1 MSKPVCAV
9 TMGDPSGIGPEILLK
24 AFQEP
29 RVRDICRILAVADFG
44 VMEKAAEVIHPDIS
58 MTRVPGLSR
67 DELNEVSDETLP
79 VIDLANLDASE
90 FRFGRVDPANG
101 RAAYES
107 ILQSIAR
114 AKGGIVDA
122 VVTNPIHKEAL
133 NAAGISDAGH
143 TEIFARQTNTRN
155 YAMMLVHDPLR
166 VVHVS
171 THIALRDAC
180 AAVTRQRVLAVIRLT
195 VGAAR
200 SLGGR
205 NAAIAVAGL
214 NPHAGEHGLF
224 GREEID
230 EIIPAIEDAQKEG
243 INAVGPFPPDTLF
256 PRAMSGEFAAVVVMY
271 HDQGHIPL
279 KLAGFRVDPQTGA
292 FDNVSGVNVTLGL
305 PIIRT
310 SVDHGTAFD
319 IAGTGRASHE
329 SLVQAIEYAVRLQH
343 DRTV

>member
-1 MSKPVCAV
+1 MSQPVCAV

-24 AFQEP
+24 AFLDA
-29 RVRDICRILAVADFG
+29 RVRKACRILAVADYG
-44 VMEKAAEVIHPDIS
+44 VMEKAAAVIDPTIK
-58 MTRVPGLSR
+58 MTRVAGLSR
-67 DELNEVSDETLP
+67 EEFNAVSGEMLP
-79 VIDLANLDASE
+79 VVDLANLDAGQL
-90 FRFGRVDPANG
+90 RYGVVDPDYG
-101 RAAYES
+101 RAAYDS
-107 ILQSIAR
+107 ILQSIQR
-114 AKGGIVDA
+114 AKDGVVDA

-133 NAAGISDAGH
+133 NAAGIEDAGH
-143 TEIFARQTNTRN
+143 TEIFARQTNTGN

-171 THIALRDAC
+171 THLALRNAC
-180 AAVTRQRVLAVIRLT
+180 DAVTRRRVLEVIRLT
-195 VGAAR
+195 AGAAR
-200 SLGGR
+200 SLGGEH
-205 NAAIAVAGL
+205 AAIAVAGL

-230 EIIPAIEDAQKEG
+230 EIIPAIEDARNEG

-256 PRAMSGEFAAVVVMY
+256 PRAMSGEFAAVVAMY

-279 KLAGFRVDPQTGA
+279 KLAGFRVDPTTGA

-305 PIIRT
+305 PIVRT

-319 IAGTGRASHE
+319 IAGTGKASHE

-343 DRTV
+343 DRTP